1 MANSQSEVSQER
13 RLKVGPWRL
22 ESPAAAITLGYFA
35 LFFTLGVGAA
45 LVGPTLPELAANTRA
60 QLSAISIIFSTRA
73 LGGLIG
79 SFRGGRL
86 YDRLPGHRVIA
97 VMLLVL
103 GSGMALV
110 PALHQLWLLAG
121 LLFLVGVAE
130 GTLHVGGN
138 TLLLWTHR
146 QGAAPYLNGLH
157 LFFGVGA
164 FLGPA
169 LIALLLTLGAGIDGA
184 YWSVAILSLPVAW
197 YLLRWPSPA
206 APVSSQDAAG
216 GQADR
221 RLLLLICL
229 FFFLYVGS
237 EVSFSSWIYTYAVD
251 QQLATVATAAYLT
264 SVFWGTI
271 TIGRLVSI
279 PLTLRWRPRRILL
292 VDLLGALAS
301 LLVILVGGSSI
312 AVWLGT
318 AGFGLSVA
326 SVFPTTMA
334 LAGRRMPVS
343 GRATGWFFVG
353 ASLGG
358 MILPWVVGQL
368 FEPLGAQAMIV
379 LVMVGMAAALAVLVV
394 LARQPVQDTSPAR
407 PREPSTG

>member
-1 MANSQSEVSQER
+1 MTESDTQVAQSGRSNLTR
-13 RLKVGPWRL
+13 AGLW
-22 ESPAAAITLGYFA
+22 SNAAAVTGGYFA
-35 LFFTLGVGAA
+35 LFLTLGIGAA
-45 LVGPTLPELAANTRA
+45 LVGPTLPELAVNTRA

-73 LGGLIG
+73 LGGLVG
-79 SFRGGRL
+79 SFRGGRF
-86 YDRLPGHRVIA
+86 YDRVPGHRVIA
-97 VMLLVL
+97 VMLVVL
-103 GSGMALV
+103 GIGMALV
-110 PALHQLWLLAG
+110 PALRQLWLLATV
-121 LLFLVGVAE
+121 LFLVGVAE

-138 TLLLWTHR
+138 TLLLWVHR

-169 LIALLLTLGAGIDGA
+169 LVALLLAAGAGIDGA
-184 YWSVAILSLPVAW
+184 YASVAVLGLPVAF
-197 YLLRWPSPA
+197 YLLRRPSPS
-206 APVSSQDAAG
+206 APEISHNAG
-216 GQADR
+216 EDQADKQ
-221 RLLLLICL
+221 LLALFCL

-237 EVSFSSWIYTYAVD
+237 EVSFSSWIYTYAVA
-251 QQLATVATAAYLT
+251 QQLATLTTAAYLT
-264 SVFWGTI
+264 SVFWGTV

-279 PLTLRWRPRRILL
+279 PLTLRWRPRQILL

-301 LLVILVGGSSI
+301 LLLILVGGSSV

-358 MILPWVVGQL
+358 MTLPWLVGQL

-379 LVMVGMAAALAVLVV
+379 LVMTGMVGALGVMAV
-394 LARQPVQDTSPAR
+394 LARRPVRAPA
-407 PREPSTG
+407 PDNT